1 MLVILLSGIAFIASF
16 IYWVGAYNE
25 RYWKKRRVAFYKK
38 NKVLGVFW
46 NYLTDDRSLFE
57 HFYDIY
63 KQYPDEPAV
72 GIGSFLTP
80 ALYVKDPINIQHV
93 LATNFSA
100 FNHRGFEPNEE
111 DLLANNILFLNG
123 KKWQLMRQSM
133 SPLFTSSKLKNMF
146 YIIDKSA
153 QDFVKFLKNNP
164 NLAKGDTFNILSTFC
179 SAAICAAVFGVTT
192 ESIFDS
198 PFLKVAQKALRPTF
212 KRNIQFTIGSISL
225 RLTKLL
231 NIKLFKEFE
240 PFFIGAIKQT
250 LRQREKENTKKHDF
264 ADICVQLQK
273 KGILRDP
280 ETGLELEPTDELLAA
295 QGFFFFLAG
304 VEPTA
309 SAMFSTLLELGRHPE
324 ILKSLHEEID
334 ELFEKCDGKLSFEAI
349 VDKNYLD
356 MAIFEAMRLHPSIG
370 FLSRMCTEDT
380 ILPNGNIKVDKGT
393 KIFTPIFELHH
404 DPKYFPEPEVFN
416 PKRFSKE
423 SSNKVTDV
431 TYQPFGK
438 GNRICVG
445 MRYAQLQV
453 KTGLIYLLRNFTVRT
468 IVYKGGIKYEKNQV
482 QVRLTNVDVK
492 FLPRI

>member
-1 MLVILLSGIAFIASF
+1 MLVVLLSAIAVIAFF
-16 IYWVGAYNE
+16 IYWIGAYNE

-46 NYLTDDRSLFE
+46 NYLTDDRALFE
-57 HFYDIY
+57 EFHDIY

-80 ALYVKDPINIQHV
+80 TLYVKDPTNIQHV

-100 FNHRGFEPNEE
+100 FNHRGIEPNEG

-146 YIIDKSA
+146 CIMDKSA
-153 QDFVKFLKNNP
+153 QDFVKYLKNNP
-164 NLAKGDTFNILSTFC
+164 NLAKRDAFNILSTFC
-179 SAAICAAVFGVTT
+179 SAAIGAAVFGVTT

-198 PFLKVAQKALRPTF
+198 PFLKVAQKAF
-212 KRNIQFTIGSISL
+212 KSSFKQNINFTIGNISSSL
-225 RLTKLL
+225 SKLL
-231 NIKLFKEFE
+231 NIKIFKEFE

-309 SAMFSTLLELGRHPE
+309 SAMFSTLIEVGRHPE
-324 ILKSLHEEID
+324 ILKRLHEEID
-334 ELFEKCDGKLSFEAI
+334 QLFEKCDGKLSFEAI

-356 MAIFEAMRLHPSIG
+356 MAMCEAMRLHPSIG

-380 ILPNGNIKVDKGT
+380 ILPNGNIKIDKGT

-416 PKRFSKE
+416 PERFSKE

-431 TYQPFGK
+431 TYQAFGK

-445 MRYAQLQV
+445 MRYAQLQA

-468 IVYKGGIKYEKNQV
+468 TVYKGGIKYNKHQV
-482 QVRLTNVDVK
+482 QVRLSNVDVE